1 MKKIISIVL
10 ILTLCLSLCLLTGC
24 GDKEYPKNYE
34 SVVLNEE
41 SPVEAITLQYSEGT
55 LSSNTFFPIDITD
68 AEVIASVMALLKDA
82 ESGFEFI
89 TNEKVLTLTDAYI
102 SVSIKCGGSYVV
114 KYAIYDTGYI
124 YSLSGYTVNENY
136 KSLDKTSYGDLF
148 DIYVRL
154 GGKH

>member
-68 AEVIASVMALLKDA
+68 AEIIASVMALLKDA
-82 ESGFEFI
+82 EGGFEFI

>member
-1 MKKIISIVL
+1 
-10 ILTLCLSLCLLTGC
+10 
-24 GDKEYPKNYE
+24 
-34 SVVLNEE
+34 
-41 SPVEAITLQYSEGT
+41 
-55 LSSNTFFPIDITD
+55 
-68 AEVIASVMALLKDA
+68 MALLKDA
-82 ESGFEFI
+82 EDGFEFI

-102 SVSIKCGGSYVV
+102 SVSLKSGGSYVV

>member
-1 MKKIISIVL
+1 MKKLLSIVL
-10 ILTLCLSLCLLTGC
+10 IMTLCLSVLALAGC
-24 GDKEYPKNYE
+24 GSKEYPKDYE
-34 SVVLNEE
+34 SIVLDGE

-55 LSSNTFFPIDITD
+55 LSSNTFFPIDTTD

-114 KYAIYDTGYI
+114 KYAVYDTGYI

>member
-1 MKKIISIVL
+1 MKKILSLVL
-10 ILTLCLSLCLLTGC
+10 ILALCLSVLVLAGC
-24 GDKEYPKNYE
+24 GKKTYPKDYE
-34 SVVLNEE
+34 NIVLNEE
-41 SPVEAITLQYSEGT
+41 SSVESITLQYSEGT
-55 LSSNTFFPIDITD
+55 LSSNTFFPIETSDPQIIADI
-68 AEVIASVMALLKDA
+68 MALLKDA
-82 ESGFEFI
+82 EDGFEFI

-102 SVSIKCGGSYVV
+102 SVSLKSGGSYVV

>member
-1 MKKIISIVL
+1 M
-10 ILTLCLSLCLLTGC
+10 T
-24 GDKEYPKNYE
+24 
-34 SVVLNEE
+34 
-41 SPVEAITLQYSEGT
+41 
-55 LSSNTFFPIDITD
+55 
-68 AEVIASVMALLKDA
+68 LLKDA

-89 TNEKVLTLTDAYI
+89 TNEKVLTLSDPYI
-102 SVSIKCGGSYVV
+102 AISIKSGGSYIV
-114 KYAIYDTGYI
+114 KYTVFDTGYI

>member
-41 SPVEAITLQYSEGT
+41 TPVEAITLNYSEGA
-55 LSSNTFFPIDITD
+55 LSSNTFFPVEITD
-68 AEVIASVMALLKDA
+68 AEIIASVMALLKDA
-82 ESGFEFI
+82 KSGFEFI
-89 TNEKVLTLTDAYI
+89 TNEKVLTLSDPYI
-102 SVSIKCGGSYVV
+102 AISIKSGGSYIV
-114 KYAIYDTGYI
+114 KYTVFDTGYI

>member
-1 MKKIISIVL
+1 MKKILSLVL
-10 ILTLCLSLCLLTGC
+10 ILALCLSVLVLAGC
-24 GDKEYPKNYE
+24 GKKTYPKDYE
-34 SVVLNEE
+34 SIVLNEE
-41 SPVEAITLQYSEGT
+41 SSVESITLQYSEGT
-55 LSSNTFFPIDITD
+55 LSSNTFFPIETSDPQIIADI
-68 AEVIASVMALLKDA
+68 MALLKDA
-82 ESGFEFI
+82 EDGFEFI

-102 SVSIKCGGSYVV
+102 SISLKSGGSYVV

>member
-41 SPVEAITLQYSEGT
+41 ATVEAITLNYSEGT
-55 LSSNTFFPIDITD
+55 LSSNTFFPIETSDPQI
-68 AEVIASVMALLKDA
+68 IASVMALLKDA
-82 ESGFEFI
+82 EDGFEFI

-102 SVSIKCGGSYVV
+102 SVSLKSGGSYVV

>member
-1 MKKIISIVL
+1 MKKILSLVL
-10 ILTLCLSLCLLTGC
+10 ILALCLSVLVLAGC
-24 GDKEYPKNYE
+24 GKKTYPKDYE
-34 SVVLNEE
+34 SIVLNEE
-41 SPVEAITLQYSEGT
+41 SSVESITLQYSEGT
-55 LSSNTFFPIDITD
+55 LSSNTFFPIETSDPQI
-68 AEVIASVMALLKDA
+68 IASVMALLKDA
-82 ESGFEFI
+82 EDGFEFI

-102 SVSIKCGGSYVV
+102 SVSLKSGGSYVV

>member
-41 SPVEAITLQYSEGT
+41 ATVEAITLNYSEGT
-55 LSSNTFFPIDITD
+55 LSSNAFFPIETSDPQI
-68 AEVIASVMALLKDA
+68 IASVMALLKDA

-102 SVSIKCGGSYVV
+102 SVSLKSGGSYVV

>member
-10 ILTLCLSLCLLTGC
+10 ILTLCLSVLVLAGC
-24 GDKEYPKNYE
+24 GSKEYPKDYE
-34 SVVLNEE
+34 SIVLNEE

>member
-10 ILTLCLSLCLLTGC
+10 ILTFCLSLCLLTGC

-55 LSSNTFFPIDITD
+55 LSSNTFFPVDITD

-114 KYAIYDTGYI
+114 KYAVYDTGYI

>member
-1 MKKIISIVL
+1 MKKILSIVL
-10 ILTLCLSLCLLTGC
+10 ILALCLSVLVLAGC
-24 GDKEYPKNYE
+24 GKKTYPKDYE
-34 SVVLNEE
+34 NIVLNEE
-41 SPVEAITLQYSEGT
+41 SSVESITLQYSEGT
-55 LSSNTFFPIDITD
+55 LSSNTFFPIETSDPQIIADI
-68 AEVIASVMALLKDA
+68 MALLKDA
-82 ESGFEFI
+82 EDGFEFI

-102 SVSIKCGGSYVV
+102 SVSLKSGGSYVV